1 MIPEKKQHFS
11 QRSRLE
17 IIASLLY
24 SAYDGSRKTRL
35 IYKCNLSVSQ
45 FNKYTDFLIQG
56 GLLSK
61 EVDGKGIESYHVT
74 AKGKTFIKD
83 YEKIIQ
89 NLEKLKI

>member
-1 MIPEKKQHFS
+1 MKPEKRQHFF

-35 IYKCNLSVSQ
+35 IYKCNLSLSQ

-56 GLLSK
+56 GLLNK
-61 EVDGKGIESYHVT
+61 EVDGKGIESFHVT
-74 AKGKTFIKD
+74 EKGKAFIKD
-83 YEKIIQ
+83 YEKIMK
-89 NLEKLKI
+89 NLEKMQI